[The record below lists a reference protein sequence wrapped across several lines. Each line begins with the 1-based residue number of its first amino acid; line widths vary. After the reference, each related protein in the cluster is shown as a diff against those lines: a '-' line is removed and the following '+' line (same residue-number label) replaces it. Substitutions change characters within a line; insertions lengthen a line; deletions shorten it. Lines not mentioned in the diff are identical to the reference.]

1 MNARTH
7 VLARASPLAVVALLA
22 LLAVPAT
29 AVAHGLV
36 GDFNPNRPVIDYL
49 WLGFK
54 HMIMGW
60 DHLLFIAGAVLFAS
74 NMKSAAKLVSI
85 FVLGHSITL
94 MVATLAGWQVDPEFV
109 DAIIALSLVYVGIQ
123 GIMGRPVNLWVTGS
137 IVFAFGLVHGLGL
150 STRLQALGLPDDGL
164 VWRVL
169 VFNVGVELGQL
180 TALLIIVGIVTVI
193 FKLLKD
199 SLVARRIAFGALA
212 LAGFIAALVIAVGSL
227 DLSDDGSTTKAAAL
241 IDNQEEQKVCGQR
254 DIPPPQPS
262 AESHNAKQFYPPDA
276 KVAVNAFTHIIG
288 HGYVIV
294 RYRPDID
301 PKDIARLKSFATKET
316 QYASVSPDP
325 KQEMPIRAIT
335 ARTTLECTEVN
346 VAEVIDYH
354 DRWLRSI
361 GL

>member
-7 VLARASPLAVVALLA
+7 VHARASPHAVAALLV

-29 AVAHGLV
+29 AAAHGLV
-36 GDFNPNRPVIDYL
+36 GDFNPNRPAVDYL
-49 WLGFK
+49 WLGAK
-54 HMIMGW
+54 HMLMGW
-60 DHLLFIAGAVLFAS
+60 DHLLFIAGVVLFAS
-74 NMKSAAKLVSI
+74 TMRSAAKLVSI

-94 MVATLAGWQVDPEFV
+94 MAATLAGWQIDPEFV

-123 GIMGRPVNLWVTGS
+123 GILGKPANLRLTAA

-169 VFNVGVELGQL
+169 LFNVGVELGQL
-180 TALLIIVGIVTVI
+180 AALLVIVGIVTVV

-199 SLVARRIAFGALA
+199 SLLARRIAFGALA
-212 LAGFIAALVIAVGSL
+212 LAGFIAAVVIAAGSIDL
-227 DLSDDGSTTKAAAL
+227 DDDGSTTKAAAL
-241 IDNQEEQKVCGQR
+241 VDKNRKVCGERQ
-254 DIPPPQPS
+254 IPPPQPS
-262 AESHNAKQFYPPDA
+262 AEAHDAKQFYPPNA
-276 KVAVNAFTHIIG
+276 KVAIEAFTHVIG

-301 PKDIARLKSFATKET
+301 PEDIRRLKLFATRET
-316 QYASVSPDP
+316 EYASVSPDP
-325 KQEMPIRAIT
+325 KQKEPIRAIT
-335 ARTTLECTEVN
+335 ARTTLECTETD

-354 DRWLRSI
+354 DRWLKSI